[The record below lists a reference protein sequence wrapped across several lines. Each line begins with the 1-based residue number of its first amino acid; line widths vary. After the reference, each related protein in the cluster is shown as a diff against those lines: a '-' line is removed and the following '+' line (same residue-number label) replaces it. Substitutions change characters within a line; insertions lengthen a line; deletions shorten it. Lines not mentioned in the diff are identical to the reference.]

1 MRFFAAFLVVALFVF
16 RAEAAPEAFEPKVI
30 RINGVI
36 TATTLFNVS
45 QSLSGWSNKDEIPG
59 GLLVLLNSP
68 GGDGDAAMAI
78 GHLLRQKKAQTFVT
92 GRCESACVFILAS
105 GVARA
110 ARSRTVGVH
119 AGRLTISDPQGKVLK
134 EVDAT
139 RSLNDSFKLTS
150 FNSAIRN
157 YFAEMDIE
165 HGLLDVILAH
175 QTKQTY
181 QLTEQ
186 EMKQYRLVG
195 FDNEYFNQRV
205 AMFEKLPDPERVN
218 RIELY
223 NRTLKVPS
231 LCQISSMNN
240 NDFISCYKAVLFT
253 GQANRSAKKFR

>member
-1 MRFFAAFLVVALFVF
+1 MRLLAVFLAVALFVF
-16 RAEAAPEAFEPKVI
+16 RAEAAPEEFEPKVI

-45 QSLSGWSNKDEIPG
+45 QSLSGWSNKDKIPG

-110 ARSRTVGVH
+110 ARPRTVGVH

-139 RSLNDSFKLTS
+139 RSLNDSFKLTT
-150 FNSAIRN
+150 FNSDIRN
-157 YFAEMDIE
+157 YFAEMGIG

-181 QLTEQ
+181 QLTEH
-186 EMKQYRLVG
+186 EMKAYRLIG
-195 FDNEYFNQRV
+195 FDNEYFIERVVAFQR
-205 AMFEKLPDPERVN
+205 LPNPERIN

-223 NRTLKVPS
+223 NRTLSVPS
-231 LCQISSMNN
+231 LCQLSASKNN
-240 NDFISCYKAVLFT
+240 EFVSCYKAVLFT
-253 GQANRSAKKFR
+253 GHASRSAKQFR